1 MRITWLTPAVQ
12 FLPYGFPAIYV
23 MMFLDRNIPSV
34 SNFDESFFLAANRI
48 DEDSEI
54 RTNKSGRWIR
64 WFNDEDFGYWNDR
77 WLWDIE
83 SCCNNTMTDIP
94 LSFDFSIRLSCQSV
108 LSSRRSMATVVY
120 LRFGQP
126 FNFSNGNAKRVANVL
141 MATCRCVSALC
152 NFWCVSFTLSTKP
165 LLSSQFFLIFILV
178 ESMPNFIKSNN
189 NLFFCN
195 F

>member
-1 MRITWLTPAVQ
+1 MRITWLNPAVQ

-48 DEDSEI
+48 DEASEI

-83 SCCNNTMTDIP
+83 SWCNNTMTDIP

-108 LSSRRSMATVVY
+108 LSSKRSMATVVY

-141 MATCRCVSALC
+141 MATCRKWMQVCWRIVQLLMRILYSLDQTPSFFSIFF
-152 NFWCVSFTLSTKP
+152 NFHP
-165 LLSSQFFLIFILV
+165 RRIDAQFH
-178 ESMPNFIKSNN
+178 
-189 NLFFCN
+189 
-195 F
+195 

>member
-1 MRITWLTPAVQ
+1 MLWCFSIET
-12 FLPYGFPAIYV
+12 FLPFRISTKV
-23 MMFLDRNIPSV
+23 FSLRRTV
-34 SNFDESFFLAANRI
+34 STDEA
-48 DEDSEI
+48 SEI
-54 RTNKSGRWIR
+54 RTNKSGWWIR

-83 SCCNNTMTDIP
+83 SWCNNTMTDIP

-141 MATCRCVSALC
+141 MATCRKWMQVCWRIVQLLMRILYSLDQTPSFFSIFF
-152 NFWCVSFTLSTKP
+152 NFHP
-165 LLSSQFFLIFILV
+165 PRIDAQFH
-178 ESMPNFIKSNN
+178 
-189 NLFFCN
+189 
-195 F
+195 